1 LEFLK
6 YHYHG
11 PEMNTSHT
19 GSLNHGE
26 VVHALNRRVRIISP
40 ILLKDPERACVLEIM
55 LQKRDGIEKVS
66 TVPEIASLVIHFN
79 PTKLPKAKLFTLL
92 DALLGNL
99 GNRKPTYPSNASQLA
114 LTDDDLSLAE
124 QEFNLTVDGMTCVS
138 CALLIEML
146 LKRDPRISSA
156 SVNFASETASVT
168 GRVHKETLCM
178 LIDKM
183 GYKAHS
189 LDSLAQ
195 RQVMIVREKKRM
207 VDAKRRAILSAVL
220 SLPVMMIGMAAPAS
234 RVWHWAQHLLATPI
248 VLWAGW
254 PFFEKAIKLAKQR
267 AANMDSLIALG
278 VGSSYGYSV
287 VSLLA
292 SKRGLYFDSATGII
306 TFVLI
311 GRYLEEKAKGKAHE
325 AIRSLV
331 NLQPQNATVLHG
343 SKEVTVNVEEL
354 LIGDILLV
362 RPGEKIPTDGIVIEG
377 ISTVD
382 ESMVTGESIPV
393 VKEAGHRLV
402 GGCINANG
410 ALKMR
415 VTAVGADTF
424 LANIIHMVDQA
435 QSSKLPIQKTVDR
448 ISSVFVPS
456 VIAVSTL
463 TFLSWLA
470 VGTGFRTAF
479 SNAIAVLLIACPCSL
494 GLATPMAI
502 MVGTGQSARRGVY
515 IRNGASLEL
524 ASKLT
529 TIVFDKTGTITE
541 GKPRVTDFINVS
553 EASDERVLALAA
565 AAENG
570 SEHFL
575 AKTIVAY
582 AVDRNVSPAEAE
594 EFNNIPGHG
603 ITARVDGCE
612 VLVGNR
618 AWLEQSGVD
627 VNAFAQR
634 ALTLAE
640 QGKTPVYIGVDGKMS
655 ALFGI
660 ADRPRANAGK
670 AVERL
675 RRLGIKPM
683 IVTGDTEQTA
693 RYVAA
698 QVGIDA
704 VIAHAKPERK
714 LEIVRELQAQGNK
727 VGMIGDGIN
736 DAPALA
742 AADVSFAIGTGTDV
756 AIETADLTLVSGDI
770 NKIADV
776 MELSGATLSI
786 IKQNLFWAL
795 GYNTVA
801 IPVAALGKLNPMIA
815 SAAMALSSISVVL
828 NSLRLQRK

>member
-1 LEFLK
+1 MK
-6 YHYHG
+6 S
-11 PEMNTSHT
+11 SHT
-19 GSLNHGE
+19 GNLTHGK
-26 VVHALNRRVRIISP
+26 VVHALSRRVRIISP
-40 ILLKDPERACVLEIM
+40 VLLKDPERACVLEI
-55 LQKRDGIEKVS
+55 LLLKRDGIEKVR
-66 TVPEIASLVIHFN
+66 TVPDIASVVINFDSK
-79 PTKLPKAKLFTLL
+79 KLPKEKLLTLL
-92 DALLGNL
+92 DALLVNL
-99 GNRKPTYPSNASQLA
+99 GKRKPAAISSCSQLVA
-114 LTDDDLSLAE
+114 ADADLSLAE

-156 SVNFASETASVT
+156 NVNYASETASVT
-168 GRVHKETLCM
+168 GRVNKEILCT
-178 LIDKM
+178 LIDNM
-183 GYKAHS
+183 GYKAQS
-189 LDSLAQ
+189 LDSLSQ
-195 RQVMIVREKKRM
+195 RQIMIVREKKRL
-207 VDAKRRAILSAVL
+207 VAARRRAVLSAVL
-220 SLPVMMIGMAAPAS
+220 SLPVMMIGMAAPVS
-234 RVWHWAQHLLATPI
+234 RYWHWAQHLLATPI
-248 VLWAGW
+248 VLWAGR
-254 PFFEKAIKLAKQR
+254 PFFVKAVKLAKQR
-267 AANMDSLIALG
+267 ATNMDSLIALG

-287 VSLLA
+287 ATLLA
-292 SKRGLYFDSATGII
+292 GKRGLYFDSATGII

-343 SKEVTVNVEEL
+343 SNEVTVNVEDV

-393 VKEAGHRLV
+393 VKEPGHRLV

-415 VTAVGADTF
+415 VTAIGADTF

-456 VIAVSTL
+456 VMAVSTA
-463 TFLSWLA
+463 TFLVWLA
-470 VGTGFRTAF
+470 VGAGFRTSF

-515 IRNGASLEL
+515 IRNGASLEM

-553 EASDERVLALAA
+553 EASDERVLTLAA
-565 AAENG
+565 TAENG

-575 AKTIVAY
+575 AKSVVAY
-582 AVDRNVSPAEAE
+582 ALDRNVSPVEAD

-603 ITARVDGCE
+603 ISARVDGSE

-627 VNAFAQR
+627 VNAFVQR

-640 QGKTPVYIGVDGKMS
+640 QGKTPVYVGVDGKLS

-660 ADRPRANAGK
+660 ADQPRAYAGK
-670 AVERL
+670 AIERL
-675 RRLGIKPM
+675 RKLGIKPM

-714 LEIVRELQAQGNK
+714 LEIVRELQAQGHK

-776 MELSGATLSI
+776 MELSDATLRI

-815 SAAMALSSISVVL
+815 SAAMAFSSISVVL

>member
-1 LEFLK
+1 MDT
-6 YHYHG
+6 
-11 PEMNTSHT
+11 EMKSSHT
-19 GSLNHGE
+19 GNLTHGK

-40 ILLKDPERACVLEIM
+40 VLLKDPERGCVLEI
-55 LQKRDGIEKVS
+55 LLLKRDGIEKVR
-66 TVPEIASLVIHFN
+66 TVPDIASVVIHFD
-79 PTKLPKAKLFTLL
+79 PKKLPKAKLFPIL
-92 DALLGNL
+92 DALLVNL
-99 GNRKPTYPSNASQLA
+99 GKRKPATISNSSQL
-114 LTDDDLSLAE
+114 LPTDSNLSLAE
-124 QEFNLTVDGMTCVS
+124 HEFNLTVDGMTCVS

-156 SVNFASETASVT
+156 NVNYASETASVT
-168 GRVHKETLCM
+168 GRVSKETLCK
-178 LIDKM
+178 LIDNM
-183 GYKAHS
+183 GYKAQS

-195 RQVMIVREKKRM
+195 RQIMIVREKKHLI
-207 VDAKRRAILSAVL
+207 DARRRAALAAVL

-234 RVWHWAQHLLATPI
+234 RYWHWAQHLIATPI
-248 VLWAGW
+248 VLWAGR
-254 PFFEKAIKLAKQR
+254 PFFEKAIKLAQQR
-267 AANMDSLIALG
+267 ATNMDSLIALG

-287 VSLLA
+287 ASLLA
-292 SKRGLYFDSATGII
+292 GKQGLYFDSATGII

-311 GRYLEEKAKGKAHE
+311 GRYLEERAKGKAHE
-325 AIRSLV
+325 AIRTLV
-331 NLQPQNATVLHG
+331 NLQPQNATLLHG
-343 SKEVTVNVEEL
+343 NKKVMISVEQVH
-354 LIGDILLV
+354 INDILLI
-362 RPGEKIPTDGIVIEG
+362 RPGEKIPTDGIVMEG

-382 ESMVTGESIPV
+382 ESMVTGESLPV
-393 VKEAGHRLV
+393 VKESGHRLM
-402 GGCINANG
+402 GGCINGNG
-410 ALKMR
+410 VLKMQ
-415 VTAVGADTF
+415 VTAVGTDTV

-456 VIAVSTL
+456 VMAVSAV
-463 TFLSWLA
+463 TFLAWLA
-470 VGTGFRTAF
+470 VGAGFRTAF

-502 MVGTGQSARRGVY
+502 MVGTGQAARRGVY
-515 IRNGASLEL
+515 IRNGGSLEM

-541 GKPRVTDFINVS
+541 GKPRVTDFITVS
-553 EASDERVLALAA
+553 TKSEERILTLAA
-565 AAENG
+565 AAESG

-575 AKTIVAY
+575 AKTIVSY
-582 AVDRNVSPAEAE
+582 AMDRHVSPVKIEA
-594 EFNNIPGHG
+594 FTNIPGHG
-603 ITARVDGCE
+603 IHARVDGCD
-612 VLVGNR
+612 VLIGNCS
-618 AWLEQSGVD
+618 WLEESGVD
-627 VNAFAQR
+627 LKTLVKR

-640 QGKTPVYIGVDGKMS
+640 QGKTPVYASVDGKAA

-670 AVERL
+670 AIERL
-675 RRLGIKPM
+675 RKLGIRPM
-683 IVTGDTEQTA
+683 MVSGDTEQTA
-693 RYVAA
+693 RYIAG

-714 LEIVRELQAQGNK
+714 LEIVHELQAQGNK

-756 AIETADLTLVSGDI
+756 AIETADLTLLSGDI
-770 NKIADV
+770 SKIADV

>member
-1 LEFLK
+1 MDTK
-6 YHYHG
+6 
-11 PEMNTSHT
+11 MKSSHT
-19 GSLNHGE
+19 GTLTHGK

-40 ILLKDPERACVLEIM
+40 VLLKDPERACVLEIL

-66 TVPEIASLVIHFN
+66 TVPDIASLVIYFDPN
-79 PTKLPKAKLFTLL
+79 KLPKTKLLTLL
-92 DALLGNL
+92 DALLANL
-99 GNRKPTYPSNASQLA
+99 GKRKPTTLNKSTQLVLA
-114 LTDDDLSLAE
+114 EGNFNLAE
-124 QEFNLTVDGMTCVS
+124 QEFNLSVDGMSCVS

-156 SVNFASETASVT
+156 NVNYASETASVT
-168 GRVHKETLCM
+168 GCVNKEDLCA
-178 LIDKM
+178 LINSM

-195 RQVMIVREKKRM
+195 RQIMIVREKKRLI
-207 VDAKRRAILSAVL
+207 DARRRAVLSAVL

-234 RVWHWAQHLLATPI
+234 RYWHWVQHLLATPI
-248 VLWAGW
+248 VLWAGR
-254 PFFEKAIKLAKQR
+254 PFFEKAIKLAQQR
-267 AANMDSLIALG
+267 ATNMDSLIALG

-287 VSLLA
+287 ASLLA
-292 SKRGLYFDSATGII
+292 GKQGLYFDSATGII

-325 AIRSLV
+325 AIRTLV
-331 NLQPQNATVLHG
+331 NLQPQNATVMHG
-343 SKEVTVNVEEL
+343 NRKIMISVEQVH
-354 LIGDILLV
+354 INDILLI

-382 ESMVTGESIPV
+382 ESMVTGESLPV
-393 VKEAGHRLV
+393 VKESGHRLV
-402 GGCINANG
+402 GGCINGNG
-410 ALKMR
+410 VLKMR
-415 VTAVGADTF
+415 VTAVGTDTV

-435 QSSKLPIQKTVDR
+435 QSSKLPIQKTVDH

-456 VIAVSTL
+456 VMTVSTL
-463 TFLSWLA
+463 TFLAWLT
-470 VGTGFRTAF
+470 VGAGFRTAF

-502 MVGTGQSARRGVY
+502 MVGTGQAARRGVY
-515 IRNGASLEL
+515 IRNGESLEM

-541 GKPRVTDFINVS
+541 GKPRVTDFITVS
-553 EASDERVLALAA
+553 KKSEERILTLAA
-565 AAENG
+565 AAESG

-575 AKTIVAY
+575 AKTIVSY
-582 AVDRNVSPAEAE
+582 AMDRHVSPVKIEA
-594 EFNNIPGHG
+594 FTNIPGHG
-603 ITARVDGCE
+603 IHARVDGCD
-612 VLVGNR
+612 VLIGNR
-618 AWLEQSGVD
+618 SWLEESGVD
-627 VNAFAQR
+627 LKALVKR

-640 QGKTPVYIGVDGKMS
+640 QGKTPVYVSVDGKVA

-660 ADRPRANAGK
+660 ADQPRANAGK
-670 AVERL
+670 AIERL
-675 RRLGIKPM
+675 RRLGIRPM
-683 IVTGDTEQTA
+683 MVTGDTEQTA
-693 RYVAA
+693 RYIAE
-698 QVGIDA
+698 QVGIDT

-714 LEIVRELQAQGNK
+714 LEIVRELQAQGDK

-742 AADVSFAIGTGTDV
+742 VADVSFAIGTGADV

-770 NKIADV
+770 SKIADV

-795 GYNTVA
+795 GYNTIA
-801 IPVAALGKLNPMIA
+801 IPVAAMGKLNPMIA

>member
-1 LEFLK
+1 M
-6 YHYHG
+6 HT
-11 PEMNTSHT
+11 EMKSSHT
-19 GSLNHGE
+19 GSLTHGK
-26 VVHALNRRVRIISP
+26 VVHALKRRVRIISP
-40 ILLKDPERACVLEIM
+40 VFLKDPERACVLEIL
-55 LQKRDGIEKVS
+55 LQKRDGIEKVR
-66 TVPEIASLVIHFN
+66 TVPEIASIVIHFDPN
-79 PTKLPKAKLFTLL
+79 KLPKAKLFTLL
-92 DALLGNL
+92 NTLLVNL
-99 GNRKPTYPSNASQLA
+99 GKRKPTAFSSCSQLVA
-114 LTDDDLSLAE
+114 ADGDLSLAE

-156 SVNFASETASVT
+156 NVNYASETASVT
-168 GRVHKETLCM
+168 GRVNKEILCT
-178 LIDKM
+178 LIDNM
-183 GYKAHS
+183 GYKAQS
-189 LDSLAQ
+189 LDSLSQ
-195 RQVMIVREKKRM
+195 RQIMIVREKKRL
-207 VDAKRRAILSAVL
+207 VDARRRAVLAGVL
-220 SLPVMMIGMAAPAS
+220 SLPVMMIGMAAPVS
-234 RVWHWAQHLLATPI
+234 RYWHWAQHLLATPI

-267 AANMDSLIALG
+267 ATNMDSLIALG

-292 SKRGLYFDSATGII
+292 GKRGLYFDSATGII

-325 AIRSLV
+325 AIRTLV

-343 SKEVTVNVEEL
+343 SKEVTVNVEDV

-393 VKEAGHRLV
+393 VKEPGHRLV

-456 VIAVSTL
+456 VMAVSTV
-463 TFLSWLA
+463 TFLAWLA
-470 VGTGFRTAF
+470 VGVGFRTAF

-515 IRNGASLEL
+515 IRNGASLEM

-529 TIVFDKTGTITE
+529 MIVFDKTGTITE
-541 GKPRVTDFINVS
+541 GKPRVTDFISVS
-553 EASDERVLALAA
+553 EENEERILALAA
-565 AAENG
+565 AAEVG

-582 AVDRNVSPAEAE
+582 ALDRNVSPVEAD

-603 ITARVDGCE
+603 IIARVDGCE

-627 VNAFAQR
+627 VNAFVQR
-634 ALTLAE
+634 ALTMAE
-640 QGKTPVYIGVDGKMS
+640 QGKTPVYVGVDGKMS

-670 AVERL
+670 AIERL

-693 RYVAA
+693 RYIAM

-714 LEIVRELQAQGNK
+714 LEIIRELQAQGNK

-770 NKIADV
+770 SKIAEV
-776 MELSGATLSI
+776 MELSGATLRI

-815 SAAMALSSISVVL
+815 SAAMAFSSISVVL

>member
-1 LEFLK
+1 
-6 YHYHG
+6 
-11 PEMNTSHT
+11 MNTEMKSSHT
-19 GSLNHGE
+19 GNLTHGK

-40 ILLKDPERACVLEIM
+40 VLLKDPELACVLEIL
-55 LQKRDGIEKVS
+55 LQKRDGIEKVR
-66 TVPEIASLVIHFN
+66 TVPDIASIVIHFD
-79 PTKLPKAKLFTLL
+79 PKKLPKAKLFTLL

-99 GNRKPTYPSNASQLA
+99 GNRKPTATLTQLA
-114 LTDDDLSLAE
+114 PADGDVSLAE

-146 LKRDPRISSA
+146 LKRDPRITSA
-156 SVNFASETASVT
+156 NVNYASETASVT
-168 GRVHKETLCM
+168 GRVNKETLCK
-178 LIDKM
+178 LIDNM

-195 RQVMIVREKKRM
+195 RQIMIVREKNRLIN
-207 VDAKRRAILSAVL
+207 ARRRAVLAAVL

-234 RVWHWAQHLLATPI
+234 RYWHWAQHLLATPI

-254 PFFEKAIKLAKQR
+254 PFFEKAIILARQR
-267 AANMDSLIALG
+267 ATNMDSLIALG

-287 VSLLA
+287 ASLLA
-292 SKRGLYFDSATGII
+292 GKRGLYFDSATGII

-311 GRYLEEKAKGKAHE
+311 GRYLEEKVKGKAHE
-325 AIRSLV
+325 AIRTLV
-331 NLQPQNATVLHG
+331 NLQAQSATVLHG
-343 SKEVTVNVEEL
+343 SKKVTVNVEDV

-362 RPGEKIPTDGIVIEG
+362 RPGERIPTDGIVIEG

-393 VKEAGHRLV
+393 VKEPGHRLV

-415 VTAVGADTF
+415 VTAIGADTF

-456 VIAVSTL
+456 VMAVSTL
-463 TFLSWLA
+463 TFLAWLA
-470 VGTGFRTAF
+470 VGVDFGTAF

-515 IRNGASLEL
+515 IRNGESLEM

-541 GKPRVTDFINVS
+541 GKPRVTDFITTTEES
-553 EASDERVLALAA
+553 EGQILALAA
-565 AAENG
+565 AAEVG

-582 AVDRNVSPAEAE
+582 ALDRNISPVEAD

-603 ITARVDGCE
+603 IIARVDGCE

-627 VNAFAQR
+627 VNAFVQR

-640 QGKTPVYIGVDGKMS
+640 QGKTPVYVGVDGMMS

-660 ADRPRANAGK
+660 ADRPRSNAGK
-670 AVERL
+670 AIKRL
-675 RRLGIKPM
+675 RILGIKPM
-683 IVTGDTEQTA
+683 MVTGDTEQTA
-693 RYVAA
+693 RYIAG

-714 LEIVRELQAQGNK
+714 LEIVQELQAQGNK

-742 AADVSFAIGTGTDV
+742 AANVSFAIGTGTDV
-756 AIETADLTLVSGDI
+756 AIETADLTLVCGDI
-770 NKIADV
+770 SKIADV
-776 MELSGATLSI
+776 MELSGATLRI

-815 SAAMALSSISVVL
+815 SGAMALSSISVVL